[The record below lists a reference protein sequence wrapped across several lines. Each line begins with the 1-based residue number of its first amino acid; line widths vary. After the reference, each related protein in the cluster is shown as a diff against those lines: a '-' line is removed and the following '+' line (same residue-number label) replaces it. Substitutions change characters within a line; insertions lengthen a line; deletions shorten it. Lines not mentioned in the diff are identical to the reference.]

1 MVINHET
8 LFNFTMCIPPQRG
21 DVIFIQKS
29 VILWN
34 IEAELLY
41 RSTHLPVK
49 ECQWDYDSVAF
60 KFTQNNAILPFE
72 IDDSLDIAYTLL
84 QLAL

>member
-29 VILWN
+29 VFLWN

-49 ECQWDYDSVAF
+49 ECQLDYGSVAF

-72 IDDSLDIAYTLL
+72 IDDSIDIAYSLQ
-84 QLAL
+84 QLAR